1 MLRDNSQL
9 KLSLS
14 PYQGIY
20 EVMGSVRIRILCM
33 KFSTVMVQGA
43 FPCHK
48 TNRPLQ

>member
-20 EVMGSVRIRILCM
+20 EVIIFCVELKII
-33 KFSTVMVQGA
+33 
-43 FPCHK
+43 
-48 TNRPLQ
+48 